1 MLKKIRFGFCHTRN
15 LQYAWGDYLYF
26 GEEDRMKLSVAFG
39 PASLIF
45 STPPALPGRRLL
57 SSLRSGL
64 PQLCLMTL
72 HHGTYIWCGH
82 LDFSSSEPLNS
93 SRFLLISYST
103 YSTSSVFQ
111 KLYLYLLPRLMSLP
125 LFCILLWNFILL
137 IIPSLNYI
145 FCVFLLLTSS
155 SQSIHILRCPLPP
168 KETP

>member
-1 MLKKIRFGFCHTRN
+1 MLKKICFGFCHTRN
-15 LQYAWGDYLYF
+15 LQYPWGDYLYF
-26 GEEDRMKLSVAFG
+26 GEEDRTKLSVAFG

-45 STPPALPGRRLL
+45 STSVLPGRRLL
-57 SSLRSGL
+57 SFLRSGL
-64 PQLCLMTL
+64 PQLHLMTL
-72 HHGTYIWCGH
+72 HHGTNIWCGH

-93 SRFLLISYST
+93 SRFLLIS

-137 IIPSLNYI
+137 NIPSLNYI
-145 FCVFLLLTSS
+145 FRVFLLLTSS
-155 SQSIHILRCPLPP
+155 SQSIHTLRCPLPP